1 MNRASCRRRAALAVL
16 VALPFAS
23 LPVARAADAWPTR
36 PITYVVPF
44 TPGGSTDVVG
54 RVVSAKLTEALGQPV
69 VVENKPGAGGGV
81 GAAYVAKAKPDG
93 YTLFGGT
100 ISTHA
105 INASLYRNLGYDPV
119 KDFEPVALVAFL
131 PNVLIVNPNLGVNTV
146 QDLIA
151 LLKRDPSKRSF
162 ASSGAGTSTHLTGE
176 LFADVIGVPLTH
188 IAYKGTPQAM
198 QDVMTGEVPFMFD
211 QMTAAVP
218 LAQAGKLRIIATTA
232 GTRTSLSPDLPTMTE
247 AGVKGFDVSSWQAI
261 YAPAGTPK
269 PIVQRL
275 HAEIAKI
282 LKMPDVEDKLHRQLG
297 MELVGGSPDEL
308 AALMKREIPR
318 WAELVKKSGATP

>member
-1 MNRASCRRRAALAVL
+1 
-16 VALPFAS
+16 
-23 LPVARAADAWPTR
+23 
-36 PITYVVPF
+36 
-44 TPGGSTDVVG
+44 
-54 RVVSAKLTEALGQPV
+54 
-69 VVENKPGAGGGV
+69 
-81 GAAYVAKAKPDG
+81 
-93 YTLFGGT
+93 
-100 ISTHA
+100 
-105 INASLYRNLGYDPV
+105 
-119 KDFEPVALVAFL
+119 
-131 PNVLIVNPNLGVNTV
+131 VNTV

-218 LAQAGKLRIIATTA
+218 LAQAGKLKIIATTA